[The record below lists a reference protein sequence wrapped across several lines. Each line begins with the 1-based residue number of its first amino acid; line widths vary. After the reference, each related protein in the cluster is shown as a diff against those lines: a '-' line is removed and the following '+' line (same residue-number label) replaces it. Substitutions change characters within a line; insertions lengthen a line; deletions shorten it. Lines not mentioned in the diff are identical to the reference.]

1 MFPTVIRKI
10 TKEFLIIFI
19 YTLVSY
25 QSPEA
30 APFMA
35 IAFTVQFDDLPAT
48 FTFLVGSS

>member
-19 YTLVSY
+19 YMLVSY

-30 APFMA
+30 APFHGHS
-35 IAFTVQFDDLPAT
+35 IHSPV
-48 FTFLVGSS
+48 